1 MGTKVTKQI
10 LATQLKQ
17 KGTWSAQQVDAFVEA
32 FFSMLHEG
40 VTNDGSVKV
49 KGLGTFK
56 TVDVADRASV
66 DVNTGERIVIPGHKK
81 LKFVEED
88 KVNVLLNAPT
98 SVHEIAEPASE
109 PEAETPAVTSEPAPE
124 PEAETLTVASEPAP
138 EPEAET
144 LTVASEPAPEPEAE
158 APAVASEPAP
168 EPEAV
173 RTEGGSGTKWWI
185 WVLAALIV
193 VLIAV
198 AIFLSV
204 CSNHEESAASA
215 QMEQKM
221 DGVPSPVQTNQ
232 PQYKIHA
239 FQKGE
244 SLTTISI
251 LYYNNPDSVE
261 RIMQINGLNDTSFI
275 PLGTELKL
283 P

>member
-17 KGTWSAQQVDAFVEA
+17 KGTWSAQQVDAFVEV

-109 PEAETPAVTSEPAPE
+109 PEAETPAVT
-124 PEAETLTVASEPAP
+124 
-138 EPEAET
+138 
-144 LTVASEPAPEPEAE
+144 
-158 APAVASEPAP
+158 SEPAP

>member
-98 SVHEIAEPASE
+98 SVHEIAELASE
-109 PEAETPAVTSEPAPE
+109 PEAETPAVT
-124 PEAETLTVASEPAP
+124 SEPAP